1 MTFENTKAFA
11 QELDAKDNL
20 HKYRAEF
27 HFPKVNNTG
36 YLFYW
41 KLFRIA
47 AKTYQS
53 LY

>member
-27 HFPKVNNTG
+27 HFPKVQQG
-36 YLFYW
+36 YLFYL

>member
-27 HFPKVNNTG
+27 HKVNNKQVIYFTG
-36 YLFYW
+36 TL
-41 KLFRIA
+41 
-47 AKTYQS
+47 
-53 LY
+53 